1 VYSLILLSQTGKSC
15 FFGKLIVKMWFVHS
29 TIHHRYSAKNHCD
42 RYVIRLG
49 NTDISFESLIISYAF
64 SVTGSNS
71 LKAKEILE
79 IY

>member
-1 VYSLILLSQTGKSC
+1 
-15 FFGKLIVKMWFVHS
+15 MWFVHS
-29 TIHHRYSAKNHCD
+29 TVRHHRYSAKNHYD
-42 RYVIRLG
+42 RYVTRLG